1 MMGNVSEEREELLQ
15 TMSYAAHAEALKHL
29 SDAGLEVLEMMEY
42 AASNSG
48 LSISEAYVEANAT
61 ASLSERDKDII
72 KAYLARQT
80 LIEAFSEETVG
91 EE

>member
-1 MMGNVSEEREELLQ
+1 MGEEQEELLLA
-15 TMSYAAHAEALKHL
+15 MSYAAHQEAHKHL
-29 SDAGLEVLEMMEY
+29 SEAGREVLEMMEY
-42 AASNSG
+42 TSG
-48 LSISEAYVEANAT
+48 YAELSIADVYVEASAT

-80 LIEAFSEETVG
+80 LIDAFSEETV